1 MAGPRFD
8 IRRGDFD
15 GGGMADPRSVL
26 LVDGENIDWALS
38 DLLGRKP
45 GPEQRPRWDRLV
57 EFAREKFEGPC
68 RPLFFVNTTGGIAQP
83 FIAAL
88 RHLGYTPVMLV
99 NDLGPE
105 VKVVDYAIEKTLQAL
120 QGHPGLAVLLASH
133 DKDFYPALKELQDGR
148 ALGVIGFPELMQS
161 VYHDDEGLQLY
172 DLEHDVGAFNVEA
185 FEGGM
190 LPRHA
195 PVRLSRFDPRQFLA
209 LGSSFGGHE

>member
-1 MAGPRFD
+1 MPT
-8 IRRGDFD
+8 
-15 GGGMADPRSVL
+15 PRSVL

-57 EFAREKFEGPC
+57 EFAREKFDGPC

-105 VKVVDYAIEKTLQAL
+105 VKVVDFAIERTLVAL
-120 QGHPGLAVLLASH
+120 KEHAGLAVLLASH
-133 DKDFYPALKELQDGR
+133 DKDFHPALMALRDGR
-148 ALGVIGFPELMQS
+148 PLGLIGFPELMQS
-161 VYHDDEGLQLY
+161 IYHEAEGLELF
-172 DLEHDVGAFNVEA
+172 DLEHDVGAFNASA
-185 FEGGM
+185 FDGGC

-195 PVRLSRFDPRQFLA
+195 PVPLSRFDPRLFL
-209 LGSSFGGHE
+209 GF